1 MRLEMDWAEGG
12 EVDGNSGDTQLMYS
26 SIVTRSAIQ
35 CTVSR
40 IDYLT
45 QITSLIL

>member
-1 MRLEMDWAEGG
+1 MHWAEGG
-12 EVDGNSGDTQLMYS
+12 ELDRNSGDTQLMYS
-26 SIVTRSAIQ
+26 PIVTHSAIR

-45 QITSLIL
+45 QITSLVL